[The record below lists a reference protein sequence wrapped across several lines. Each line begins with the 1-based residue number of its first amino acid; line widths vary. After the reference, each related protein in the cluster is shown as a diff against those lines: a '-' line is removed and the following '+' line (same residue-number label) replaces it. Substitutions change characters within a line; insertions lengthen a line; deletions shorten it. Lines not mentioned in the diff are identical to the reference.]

1 MSDSNKEFSFTKKRL
16 DKLETGGNYKDTH
29 DQANGLKLRFKI
41 DSGTKSFFVIGRP
54 DGSHKPVT
62 VSLGTYPKTTI
73 EQARKKARATQADFS
88 NGINP
93 NSKKKFQRTKQ
104 STLAEMF
111 EAYLL
116 SKALKPSTIK
126 GYRSSFKNVLSP
138 LVNTPVTEIDY
149 NKVLKVHKAYAKRS
163 QAEADRAMRLLK
175 AIINMAMDDIRD
187 LDGRPVILENPV
199 RKLGKNRHMKKL
211 DRKVSKLEDD
221 QIKPFL
227 DTMEAMSSDS
237 RPFFQVG
244 ADLSLML
251 FYHGTR
257 FSEMARMKWQQ
268 VDFRNKRFYLD
279 ETKNGRRLW
288 LPMNSESETV
298 LKRRKKLS
306 TGSEYVFTSV
316 TDNGKAIS
324 DIKKPLREL
333 LESTGIKITP
343 HDFRRTF
350 LGMGAR
356 LGFNDS
362 ILKQLANHATGS
374 DVTTGY
380 LIQSADELKEP
391 SQRVAN
397 RFLELA
403 GKAVNDSDSQINEL
417 LNGMD
422 EAEKQRLLIRLM
434 NSKQA

>member
-1 MSDSNKEFSFTKKRL
+1 MSESDKEFSFTKKRL
-16 DKLETGGNYKDTH
+16 DALKIGGNYKDTH
-29 DQANGLKLRFKI
+29 DQANGLKLRFKV
-41 DSGTKSFFVIGRP
+41 DSNTKSFFVIGRP

-73 EQARKKARATQADFS
+73 EQARKKARAAQADFS

-93 NSKKKFQRTKQ
+93 NSKKKFNRTKQ
-104 STLAEMF
+104 STLAEFF
-111 EAYLL
+111 EVYLE
-116 SKALKPSTIK
+116 SKSLKPRTVS
-126 GYRSSFKNVLSP
+126 GYRLSFKNVLSP
-138 LVNTPVTEIDY
+138 LASTPITEIDY
-149 NKVLKVHKAYAKRS
+149 SKVLKVHKAYAQRS

-175 AIINMAMDDIRD
+175 AIINMAMDDVRD
-187 LDGRPVILENPV
+187 LEGRPIILENPV
-199 RKLGKNRHMKKL
+199 RKLSKNRHMKKL
-211 DRKVSKLEDD
+211 DRKVTKLEDD
-221 QIKPFL
+221 QIKPFI

-237 RPFFQVG
+237 RPFFQTG
-244 ADLSLML
+244 ADLALML

-257 FSEMARMKWQQ
+257 ITEMARMKWAQ
-268 VDFRNKRFYLD
+268 VDFKYKRFYLS

-306 TGSEYVFTSV
+306 TGSVFVFASV
-316 TDNGKAIS
+316 TDSHKPLS

-343 HDFRRTF
+343 HDFKRTF

-380 LIQSADELKEP
+380 LIQSADELREP
-391 SQRVAN
+391 SQKITN

-403 GKAVNDSDSQINEL
+403 GRNVNDPNSQINEL
-417 LNGMD
+417 LSGMS
-422 EAEKQRLLIRLM
+422 EAEKQRLLMRLM